1 MSLSVPL
8 LLLLL
13 FLASAVRGVSHEVR
27 SNMYTGSCGNSYFG
41 TIAGAFEN
49 CYPNKIF
56 GAPSCND
63 YIACLNGTVKNI
75 AQFAACLPQAAFL
88 YVVPHYVNGTV
99 YSVNLYTDDACTV
112 PLSDPS
118 IVYVHTGC
126 TDAFYTDINNV
137 PCNFTSSIYLFG
149 GAATLTSFWTSL
161 F

>member
-8 LLLLL
+8 LLLL
-13 FLASAVRGVSHEVR
+13 FLAAAVRGVSHEVR
-27 SNMYTGSCGNSYFG
+27 SNMYTGSCGTSYFG
-41 TIAGAFEN
+41 TIAGTFEN

-63 YIACLNGTVKNI
+63 YITCLNGTVKNI

-88 YVVPHYVNGTV
+88 YVVPHYFNGTV

-118 IVYVHTGC
+118 IVYVSTGC
-126 TDAFYTDINNV
+126 GNAFYADINNV